1 MLTGL
6 NQQLVLI
13 LEQLLNLLRFEVETA
28 LQGEQQEFGR
38 VIGLRDFLNQCDL
51 VRLRLPVLLLLAL
64 LLLHL
69 LLPLLALSLE

>member
-13 LEQLLNLLRFEVETA
+13 LEQLLDLLRFEVETA

-38 VIGLRDFLNQCDL
+38 VLGLRDLFNQCDL
-51 VRLRLPVLLLLAL
+51 VRLCLPGLLLLAL